1 MRQNI
6 SGGSPYEPIIGF
18 SRAVRVGHTVFL
30 AGTGPVGADNEDVAG
45 QTRRIFAIA
54 EKALGEAGAT
64 LADVVRT
71 RMYLTHVE
79 DWEAVGRVHG
89 EFFGIVR
96 PAATMVVVAALLNP
110 AWRIEIEFD
119 AVIDASVP
127 SPLVPK
133 KGFRLMPKLSIR
145 DIELANKRVF
155 IRVDFN
161 VPLTEDGSTI
171 TDDTR
176 IVATLPT
183 IEYALKH
190 RAKVILASHLGRP
203 KGKPNPKY
211 SLRPVVDRLRELLD
225 KQVGESVNVAFS
237 PDCIGEVAS
246 EMARQLESG
255 QVLLL
260 ENLRYHAEE
269 EANDPAFSKALASL
283 AEIYVNDAFGSAH
296 RAHASTEGI
305 THFLKPAVAGLLME
319 KEITYLGKALES
331 PEKPFVAIIGGS
343 KISGKIDVIDNLL
356 DKVDTLVIVGGMAY
370 TFQRAL
376 GVTTGKS
383 LVEEDKIDMAKAAI
397 EKAKAKGVNLLLP
410 VDNILAD
417 SFTPDAKT
425 QVWDTSVDFPA
436 DWQGLDIGPKSIAA
450 IEDVVLTARTIVW
463 NGPAGVFE
471 FPRFA
476 VGTNAIAQAVAAN
489 KAAISIIGGGDS
501 VSAINKT
508 GLADQIT
515 HISTGGGASLEF
527 LEGKKLPGVEAL
539 TNK

>member
-1 MRQNI
+1 
-6 SGGSPYEPIIGF
+6 
-18 SRAVRVGHTVFL
+18 
-30 AGTGPVGADNEDVAG
+30 
-45 QTRRIFAIA
+45 
-54 EKALGEAGAT
+54 
-64 LADVVRT
+64 
-71 RMYLTHVE
+71 
-79 DWEAVGRVHG
+79 
-89 EFFGIVR
+89 
-96 PAATMVVVAALLNP
+96 
-110 AWRIEIEFD
+110 
-119 AVIDASVP
+119 
-127 SPLVPK
+127 
-133 KGFRLMPKLSIR
+133 MPKLTIR
-145 DIELANKRVF
+145 DIDLTNKKLF

-183 IEYALKH
+183 IEYALRRK
-190 RAKVILASHLGRP
+190 AKVILASHLGRP

-211 SLRPVVDRLRELLD
+211 SLRPVVDRLRSLLG
-225 KQVGESVNVAFS
+225 KALGEEVNVAFA
-237 PDCIGEVAS
+237 PDCIGEVAAT
-246 EMARQLESG
+246 MARQLESG

-260 ENLRYHAEE
+260 ENLRFHAEE
-269 EANDPAFSKALASL
+269 EANDPAFSKELASL
-283 AEIYVNDAFGSAH
+283 ADVYVNDAFGSAH

-343 KISGKIDVIDNLL
+343 KISGKIDVISNLL

-370 TFQRAL
+370 TFERAL

-383 LVEEDKIDMAKAAI
+383 LVEEDKIDMAKAALD
-397 EKAKAKGVNLLLP
+397 KAKAKGVKLLLP

-417 SFTPDAKT
+417 KFAADAKT
-425 QVWDTSVDFPA
+425 QVWDCSKNFPA
-436 DWQGLDIGPKSIAA
+436 EWQGLDIGPKSIAA
-450 IEDVVLTARTIVW
+450 IEEVVSTARTIVW

-476 VGTNAIAQAVAAN
+476 VGTNAIAKAVAAN
-489 KAAISIIGGGDS
+489 RAATSIIGGGDS
-501 VSAINKT
+501 VSAINQA
-508 GLADQIT
+508 GVADQIT

-539 TNK
+539 TDK

>member
-1 MRQNI
+1 M
-6 SGGSPYEPIIGF
+6 
-18 SRAVRVGHTVFL
+18 A
-30 AGTGPVGADNEDVAG
+30 
-45 QTRRIFAIA
+45 
-54 EKALGEAGAT
+54 
-64 LADVVRT
+64 
-71 RMYLTHVE
+71 
-79 DWEAVGRVHG
+79 
-89 EFFGIVR
+89 
-96 PAATMVVVAALLNP
+96 
-110 AWRIEIEFD
+110 
-119 AVIDASVP
+119 
-127 SPLVPK
+127 
-133 KGFRLMPKLSIR
+133 KLSIR
-145 DIELANKRVF
+145 DLELKNKRVF

-161 VPLTEDGSTI
+161 VPLTEDGKEI

-183 IEYALKH
+183 IEYALRH
-190 RAKVILASHLGRP
+190 HAKVILASHLGRP

-225 KQVGESVNVAFS
+225 KKIGESINVAFA
-237 PDCIGEVAS
+237 PDCVGEIA
-246 EMARQLESG
+246 EELARQLESR

-356 DKVDTLVIVGGMAY
+356 EKVDTLIIVGGMAY

-383 LVEEDKIDMAKAAI
+383 LVEEDKIDMAKGTL
-397 EKAKAKGVNLLLP
+397 EKAKAKGVKLLLP

-417 SFTPDAKT
+417 NFAPDAKT
-425 QVWDTSVDFPA
+425 QPWDTSKDFPA
-436 DWQGLDIGPKSIAA
+436 DWQGLDIGPKSVDA
-450 IEDVVLTARTIVW
+450 IRDIVALARTIVW

-476 VGTNAIAQAVAAN
+476 VGTNAIARAVAAN

-501 VSAINKT
+501 VSAINQA
-508 GLADQIT
+508 GVANQIT

-539 TNK
+539 TNKK

>member
-1 MRQNI
+1 M
-6 SGGSPYEPIIGF
+6 
-18 SRAVRVGHTVFL
+18 A
-30 AGTGPVGADNEDVAG
+30 
-45 QTRRIFAIA
+45 
-54 EKALGEAGAT
+54 K
-64 LADVVRT
+64 
-71 RMYLTHVE
+71 LT
-79 DWEAVGRVHG
+79 
-89 EFFGIVR
+89 
-96 PAATMVVVAALLNP
+96 
-110 AWRIEIEFD
+110 
-119 AVIDASVP
+119 
-127 SPLVPK
+127 
-133 KGFRLMPKLSIR
+133 IR
-145 DIELANKRVF
+145 DIDLANKRVF

-171 TDDTR
+171 ADDTR

-183 IEYALKH
+183 IEYALRRK
-190 RAKVILASHLGRP
+190 AKVILASHLGRP

-225 KQVGESVNVAFS
+225 KELDASKNVAFS
-237 PDCIGEVAS
+237 PDCVGEIAN

-260 ENLRYHAEE
+260 ENLRFHAEE

-283 AEIYVNDAFGSAH
+283 AEVYVNDAFGSAH

-305 THFLKPAVAGLLME
+305 THYLKPAVAGLLME

-343 KISGKIDVIDNLL
+343 KISGKIDVIENLL

-383 LVEEDKIDMAKAAI
+383 LVEEDKIDMAKESLA
-397 EKAKAKGVNLLLP
+397 KAKAKGVNLLLP
-410 VDNILAD
+410 VDNVLAD
-417 SFTPDAKT
+417 GFSSDAKT
-425 QVWDTSVDFPA
+425 QPWDTSKNFPA
-436 DWQGLDIGPKSIAA
+436 DWQGLDIGPKSVAA
-450 IEDVVLTARTIVW
+450 IEQVVANARTIVW

-476 VGTNAIAQAVAAN
+476 VGTNAIAKAVAAN
-489 KAAISIIGGGDS
+489 KSATSIIGGGDS
-501 VSAINKT
+501 VSAINQA
-508 GLADQIT
+508 GVADQIT

>member
-1 MRQNI
+1 M
-6 SGGSPYEPIIGF
+6 
-18 SRAVRVGHTVFL
+18 A
-30 AGTGPVGADNEDVAG
+30 
-45 QTRRIFAIA
+45 
-54 EKALGEAGAT
+54 
-64 LADVVRT
+64 
-71 RMYLTHVE
+71 
-79 DWEAVGRVHG
+79 
-89 EFFGIVR
+89 
-96 PAATMVVVAALLNP
+96 
-110 AWRIEIEFD
+110 
-119 AVIDASVP
+119 
-127 SPLVPK
+127 
-133 KGFRLMPKLSIR
+133 KLSIR
-145 DIELANKRVF
+145 DIELANKHVF

-161 VPLTEDGSTI
+161 VPLTEDGAEI

-176 IVATLPT
+176 IKATLPT

-190 RAKVILASHLGRP
+190 KAKVILASHLGRP
-203 KGKPNPKY
+203 KGKPNHKY

-225 KQVGESVNVAFS
+225 EKENDYSINVGFS
-237 PDCIGEVAS
+237 PDCVGEIAS
-246 EMARQLESG
+246 ELSRQLESG

-260 ENLRYHAEE
+260 ENLRFHAEE

-283 AEIYVNDAFGSAH
+283 AQVYVNDAFGSAH

-319 KEITYLGKALES
+319 KEITYLGKALEA

-383 LVEEDKIDMAKAAI
+383 LVEEDKIEMAKAALA
-397 EKAKAKGVNLLLP
+397 KAKAKGVQLLLP

-417 SFTPDAKT
+417 SFAPDAKT
-425 QVWDTSVDFPA
+425 QPWDTSVNFPA
-436 DWQGLDIGPKSIAA
+436 DWQGLDIGPKSVAA
-450 IEDVVLTARTIVW
+450 IEAVVKTAKTIVW

-471 FPRFA
+471 FPKFA
-476 VGTNAIAQAVAAN
+476 VGTNAIARAVAMN
-489 KAAISIIGGGDS
+489 KGAISIIGGGDS
-501 VSAINKT
+501 VSAINQA
-508 GLADQIT
+508 GVADQIT

>member
-1 MRQNI
+1 M
-6 SGGSPYEPIIGF
+6 S
-18 SRAVRVGHTVFL
+18 
-30 AGTGPVGADNEDVAG
+30 
-45 QTRRIFAIA
+45 
-54 EKALGEAGAT
+54 
-64 LADVVRT
+64 
-71 RMYLTHVE
+71 
-79 DWEAVGRVHG
+79 
-89 EFFGIVR
+89 
-96 PAATMVVVAALLNP
+96 
-110 AWRIEIEFD
+110 
-119 AVIDASVP
+119 
-127 SPLVPK
+127 
-133 KGFRLMPKLSIR
+133 KLSIR
-145 DIELANKRVF
+145 DIELANKHVF

-161 VPLTEDGSTI
+161 VPLSEDGSTI

-183 IEYALKH
+183 IDYALRR

-203 KGKPNPKY
+203 KGKPNHKY

-225 KQVGESVNVAFS
+225 KKEDNYSINVAFS
-237 PDCIGEVAS
+237 PDCVGEIA
-246 EMARQLESG
+246 EELARQLESG

-260 ENLRYHAEE
+260 ENLRFHAEE
-269 EANDPAFSKALASL
+269 EANDPEFSRALASL

-305 THFLKPAVAGLLME
+305 THYLKPAVAGLLME

-331 PEKPFVAIIGGS
+331 PEHPFVAIIGGS

-383 LVEEDKIDMAKAAI
+383 LVEEDKIDMAKNALA
-397 EKAKAKGVNLLLP
+397 KAKAKGVELLLP
-410 VDNILAD
+410 EDNILAD
-417 SFTPDAKT
+417 KFAPDAAT
-425 QVWDTSVDFPA
+425 QPWDCSKDFPA
-436 DWQGLDIGPKSIAA
+436 DWQGLDIGPRTVAA
-450 IEDVVLTARTIVW
+450 IEKIVSSARTIVW

-476 VGTNAIAQAVAAN
+476 VGTNSIARAVAAN
-489 KAAISIIGGGDS
+489 RGAISIIGGGDS
-501 VSAINKT
+501 VSAINQA
-508 GLADQIT
+508 GVADQIT

-539 TNK
+539 TEK